1 LRLYY
6 QLTKPGIVKGNL
18 VPAIAGFFLASE
30 VSKFLPAAFVGMIV
44 GLALVIAASCVFNN
58 YIDRDIDRVMKRTK
72 NRALVTGK
80 ISPGAALIYASVLLI
95 GGAVILLLLTNA
107 LTMLLA
113 LFGAFAYVVL
123 YGIGKRKTVHGTVIG
138 SISGAVPPV
147 VGYCALSGRLDLA
160 ALILFLILVF
170 WQMPHFYA
178 IAMYRREDYKSA
190 HIPVLPLKNGNRMTQ
205 IQIIAYVVLFAVAA
219 ISLTLFKYTGY
230 TYLIV
235 MLLVSLAWLM
245 LGARGFKTLDPTKW
259 AKRMFLFS
267 LVVLVLTS
275 IMISIDRWLP

>member
-1 LRLYY
+1 
-6 QLTKPGIVKGNL
+6 
-18 VPAIAGFFLASE
+18 
-30 VSKFLPAAFVGMIV
+30 MIV

-72 NRALVTGK
+72 NRALATGK
-80 ISPGAALIYASVLLI
+80 ISPQAALIYASALLI
-95 GGAVILLLLTNA
+95 SGAVILLLLTNA

-113 LFGAFAYVVL
+113 LFGSFAYVVL

-190 HIPVLPLKNGNRMTQ
+190 HIPVLPLKSGDRMTQ
-205 IQIIAYVVLFAVAA
+205 VQIIIYVVLFAAAA
-219 ISLTLFKYTGY
+219 ISLTIFKYTGY
-230 TYLIV
+230 TYLVV

-245 LGARGFKTLDPTKW
+245 LGARGFKTLDPAKW

-267 LVVLVLTS
+267 LVVLMLTS